1 MTNELQAFVK
11 EGLAKGLGRDKMK
24 AALLE
29 AGWQEDEVRNALAS
43 YAEVA
48 FPIPVPKRKPYLSAR
63 EAFMYLVMFL
73 TLYVTAFSV
82 GTILF
87 QLVNLW
93 LPDPAQIAYGYA
105 SDYSTSL
112 IRSSTAAIII
122 TFPLF
127 LFMARLL
134 QRAIKRDPSKRSSLI
149 RKWLTYITLYF
160 ATGIIVG
167 DLITLVT
174 YVLNGDLTLR
184 FVLKVLV
191 VLVIAGSIFGYY
203 LWDLRTEEKETV

>member
-11 EGLAKGLGRDKMK
+11 EGLSKGLSREKMK
-24 AALLE
+24 TVLLG
-29 AGWQEDEVRNALAS
+29 AGWQDDEVRQALDQ
-43 YAEVA
+43 YADID

-87 QLVNLW
+87 QIINLW
-93 LPDPAQIAYGYA
+93 LPDAAQLAFGYA

-149 RKWLTYITLYF
+149 RKWLTYITLYI

-191 VLVIAGSIFGYY
+191 VLVIAGSVFGYY
-203 LWDLRTEEKETV
+203 LWDLRTEEKETL